1 MLYAVCSSLN
11 NLASKLYS
19 FETILNSQQT
29 PQLCQFYTN
38 PAYPRNVQGLVARKV
53 VLNFFD
59 SVRYWR

>member
-1 MLYAVCSSLN
+1 MLYVLDILTN
-11 NLASKLYS
+11 KSKS
-19 FETILNSQQT
+19 FMATLTSQQT